1 MEISWVEEL
10 LRRTIPQK
18 KTQNL
23 RYQGRYLAWV
33 AGSKCIVRQIQQNW
47 NPYPQITSPLIEQL
61 VHRCNK
67 YWTWYQYYQ
76 SYPSH
81 YRATLLTDGLIG
93 AMVSPHCPSTSYV
106 LLHHMMGGVEGE
118 KGVWAYPQGGMGAVS
133 QALAQ
138 SARSQGAQV
147 FIDQVRHKKYIV
159 LSIIITIGKIG

>member
-1 MEISWVEEL
+1 MYCPTNPTEL
-10 LRRTIPQK
+10 EHLPSDYK
-18 KTQNL
+18 S
-23 RYQGRYLAWV
+23 A
-33 AGSKCIVRQIQQNW
+33 A
-47 NPYPQITSPLIEQL
+47 LIEQL

-67 YWTWYQYYQ
+67 YWTWYQ

-138 SARSQGAQV
+138 SARSHGAQV
-147 FIDQVRHKKYIV
+147 FTDQVRHKKYIV